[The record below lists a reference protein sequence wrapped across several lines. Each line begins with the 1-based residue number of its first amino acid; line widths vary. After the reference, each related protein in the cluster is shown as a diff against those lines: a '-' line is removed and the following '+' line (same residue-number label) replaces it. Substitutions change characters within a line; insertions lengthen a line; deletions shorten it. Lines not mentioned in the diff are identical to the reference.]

1 MKNLLRLLFALGALF
16 AAVPACA
23 TLICSLTVTE
33 VNVVYNYFPTV
44 TGQGT
49 LSIACTRNPSQD
61 NRKPSVWLGMDQT
74 TGGNTAALDTGG
86 ATLTYEIFH
95 ASPTSGTWT
104 NTGSVDSTSTTDGA
118 VRERLD
124 FVTNQSSS
132 TTATLPFFY
141 RIAAQQFKPA
151 GVYVDTVPIVMR
163 LDSATGPVITTAT
176 LNIRIS
182 IPRSC
187 RFSTPPSAIDLNYPA
202 FSPAPVTATSN
213 FAITCTLTTTYT
225 IALDQTRS
233 VVPTVNLAY
242 SLGLAATAATGTAV
256 AQPYTVNISVDAGQ
270 AGSCNASTCS
280 GTDTRTLTVTY

>member
-1 MKNLLRLLFALGALF
+1 MKKLIRFLLVLLALL
-16 AAVPACA
+16 A
-23 TLICSLTVTE
+23 TLPASAALSCSVTVTD

-49 LSIACTRNPSQD
+49 LSLACTRNPALD
-61 NRKPSVWLGMDQT
+61 TRRPFVWIGMAQT
-74 TGGNTAALDTGG
+74 TAGNTATLETGPS
-86 ATLTYEIFH
+86 TLTYEIFH
-95 ASPTSGTWT
+95 ANTTSGIWT
-104 NTGSVDSTSTTDGA
+104 STGGVDNASTSNAA
-118 VRERLD
+118 VLEQLD
-124 FVTNQSSS
+124 FGSATASSL
-132 TTATLPFFY
+132 TATFPFFY
-141 RIAAQQFKPA
+141 SIGLLQLKPA
-151 GVYVDTVPIVMR
+151 GVYVDTVAITMR
-163 LDSATGPVITTAT
+163 LNNATGTVITTAT
-176 LNIRIS
+176 LNVHIS

-187 RFSTPPSAIDLNYPA
+187 RFSTPPSAIDINYPA
-202 FSPAPVTATSN
+202 FSTTPLTATSN

-242 SLGLAATAATGTAV
+242 SLSLAATGATGTAV

>member
-1 MKNLLRLLFALGALF
+1 MKKLLRILLALAALF
-16 AAVPACA
+16 AALPASA
-23 TLICSLTVTE
+23 VVSCSLTVSE

-49 LSIACTRNPSQD
+49 LSMACTRNPSQD
-61 NRKPSVWLGMDQT
+61 NRKPTVWIGMDQA
-74 TGGNTAALDTGG
+74 TGGNTANLDTGG
-86 ATLTYEIFH
+86 ATLTYGIFH
-95 ASPTSGTWT
+95 ASPTSGAWT
-104 NTGSVDSTSTTDGA
+104 NTGAVDSTSTNDGA

-124 FVTNQSSS
+124 FGTNQSSS

-141 RIAAQQFKPA
+141 SIASQQIKPA

-163 LDSATGPVITTAT
+163 LDSATGPLITTAT
-176 LNIRIS
+176 LNVHIS

-187 RFSTPPSAIDLNYPA
+187 RFSTPPSAIDVNYAA
-202 FSPAPVTATSN
+202 FSATTVTATSN

-225 IALDQTRS
+225 IALDQARS

-242 SLGLAATAATGTAV
+242 SLSLATTAATGTAV

-270 AGSCNASTCS
+270 AGSCSASTCS